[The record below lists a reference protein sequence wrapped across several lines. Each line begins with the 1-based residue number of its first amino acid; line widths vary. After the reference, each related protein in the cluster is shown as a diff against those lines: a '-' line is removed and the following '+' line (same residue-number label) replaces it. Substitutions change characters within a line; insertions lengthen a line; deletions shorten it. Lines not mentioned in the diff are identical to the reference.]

1 MVIKFS
7 PQKDLS
13 MHGLF
18 PAASNYHVVS
28 RITFELYAVLA
39 AARLYSN
46 MKHCDPLRKLKNHA
60 FTICILRTSMHESI
74 HSINLQFKHL
84 Q

>member
-1 MVIKFS
+1 
-7 PQKDLS
+7 

-18 PAASNYHVVS
+18 PGASNHHVVS

-39 AARLYSN
+39 GARLYSN
-46 MKHCDPLRKLKNHA
+46 TKHCDPLKKLGNHA

-74 HSINLQFKHL
+74 PSLNQFAI
-84 Q
+84 